1 MGLGLQS
8 LLPFEQGASQ
18 FFWGPGGYAL
28 VCPQPAVLG
37 EVCGY
42 LCMSTWGSVNPA
54 GSPQPASPDKQPHSG
69 ILVGAQAIRSA
80 PSRDSCRPPGLP
92 APGGS

>member
-8 LLPFEQGASQ
+8 LLPFEQGTSQ
-18 FFWGPGGYAL
+18 FFWGPGGYVL
-28 VCPQPAVLG
+28 VCPPAVLG
-37 EVCGY
+37 EVCEC
-42 LCMSTWGSVNPA
+42 LCMSVWGRVNPA
-54 GSPQPASPDKQPHSG
+54 GGPWPASPDTQPHSG
-69 ILVGAQAIRSA
+69 LLMGAQATCPT